1 MRISFSD
8 RKTGWVLLI
17 AGFILSGFF
26 SFDLYDN
33 FKYLQR
39 AVEGFGKIVSI
50 EPIDAG
56 GRKIQS
62 LVEVQFLT
70 RDSRLYDVKL
80 PDFVFDQFS
89 YRRLPSVGQLVTF
102 LYDPNNPK
110 EVRSLQVSD
119 QYPGSDI
126 FFIMVGIIPI
136 FFGLR
141 ILKKATNGIY

>member
-56 GRKIQS
+56 DRKIQS

-102 LYDPNNPK
+102 LYDKNNPK

-119 QYPGSDI
+119 QYPWSEI
-126 FFIMVGIIPI
+126 LLILASLIPI
-136 FFGLR
+136 YFGLQ
-141 ILKKATNGIY
+141 ILKKTSTGIY